1 MDALR
6 KQASKL
12 RGQVAKQQQAVLKQ
26 FTGHGVCQG
35 SDGIITDEAEL
46 QRHQQLERL
55 YTSTRAGKHFQR
67 DIVRGVEGLISTG
80 TKQLE
85 IASKLGE
92 DCRKYANEGPGTTG
106 ALAKASMHYG
116 DARMQMEKERDSYH
130 RALSTQVGEP
140 LRAMVMGTPLED
152 ARQLAQKYHRL
163 RQETEVQG
171 QEVGRRQLK
180 SRDAG
185 GNPENVLKL
194 QVAEAKMSDLTTA
207 MVTLG
212 KEAAAAMTAVEAQQ
226 QRLTLQRLIAMVEAE
241 RAYYQRIS
249 GVLDQLYAQM
259 VSERQQSDSLS
270 TQQADPQHVGT
281 STPILPHEEINFTSS
296 HAAQNPMYFL
306 AEVMHAFEAD
316 TDGELSLAV
325 GDYIVVRQVSA
336 TGWSEGEYKG
346 KAGWFPSS
354 YVERRQRGPASK
366 VAEAGSV
373 F

>member
-12 RGQVAKQQQAVLKQ
+12 REQVSKQQQAVLKQ
-26 FTGHGVCQG
+26 FTGYGVSQG
-35 SDGIITDEAEL
+35 SNIVITDEAEL

-85 IASKLGE
+85 VASKLGD
-92 DCRKYANEGPGTTG
+92 DCRKYANEGPGSTG

-116 DARMQMEKERDSYH
+116 NARMQMEKERDSFH
-130 RALSTQVGEP
+130 RALNTQVAEP

-152 ARQLAQKYHRL
+152 ARQLAQRYARL
-163 RQETEVQG
+163 RQEAEVQG

-185 GNPENVLKL
+185 GNPENLIKL
-194 QVAEAKMSDLTTA
+194 QVAEAKMNDLTSA
-207 MVTLG
+207 MLTLG

-241 RAYYQRIS
+241 RAFHQRIS
-249 GVLDQLYAQM
+249 QILDQLYAQM
-259 VSERQQSDSLS
+259 VSERQQSDTLP
-270 TQQADPQHVGT
+270 TQQAEAHVR
-281 STPILPHEEINFTSS
+281 SCLPIPPHEEMNYTS
-296 HAAQNPMYFL
+296 HAAQKSMYFL

-316 TDGELSLAV
+316 TDGELSIAV
-325 GDYIVVRQVSA
+325 GDYVVVRQASA
-336 TGWSEGEYKG
+336 TGWSEGECKG